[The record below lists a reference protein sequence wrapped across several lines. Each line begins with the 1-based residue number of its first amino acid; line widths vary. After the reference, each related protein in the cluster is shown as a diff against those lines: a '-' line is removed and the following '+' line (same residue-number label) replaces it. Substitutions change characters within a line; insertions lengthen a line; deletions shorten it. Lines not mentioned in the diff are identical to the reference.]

1 MQPPT
6 PAKQALIS
14 SLAGQ
19 FLRFGSIG
27 FLCFLCGL
35 ALVFILTEWL
45 RLHYL
50 LSMAIAL
57 LVMNFVGWLLNRHW
71 TFASRARRSWAEFAR
86 YLLVNAAGFVLTLLL
101 LEMMVSWLG
110 LNYLVASAFIAVLMA
125 GLNFT
130 AHRLWSLRGHDS
142 K

>member
-1 MQPPT
+1 MPLPT
-6 PAKQALIS
+6 SAKQ
-14 SLAGQ
+14 SLAPSLAAQ
-19 FLRFGSIG
+19 FLRFGSVG

-35 ALVFILTEWL
+35 ALVFMLTEWL

-50 LSMAIAL
+50 LSMSIAL
-57 LVMNFVGWLLNRHW
+57 LVMNFTGWLLNRHW
-71 TFASRARRSWAEFAR
+71 TFESRARRSWAEFAR

-130 AHRLWSLRGHDS
+130 AHRLWSLRGPGS
-142 K
+142 R